1 MPVTFDVN
9 TSIVVLAP
17 LHTVW
22 LVGDTVITGVGF
34 TFIVNVC
41 IGPGQVFAV
50 GVTVKLPVA
59 VTVPVFVAE
68 NEDIPLPVPEAP
80 VPIVLLLLIQA

>member
-34 TFIVNVC
+34 TLMVNVC
-41 IGPGQVFAV
+41 AAPGQLLAV
-50 GVTVKLPVA
+50 GVTVKLPAVGAVPVLVA
-59 VTVPVFVAE
+59 VK
-68 NEDIPLPVPEAP
+68 EDIPLLVPEAP
-80 VPIVLLLLIQA
+80 VPIEVLLLVQA